1 MRRDI
6 FFIILIILGGIAAL
20 CDVAF
25 ATYLGVTISSV
36 LQGLS
41 FLPVV
46 FPTICIAVIAV
57 NAVAIAYAVVYIL
70 LLRK

>member
-6 FFIILIILGGIAAL
+6 FFIILIILGGISAL

-25 ATYLGVTISSV
+25 AIYLGVTISSV

-41 FLPVV
+41 FLPVI

-57 NAVAIAYAVVYIL
+57 NAVAIAYAIVFIL